1 MRFSKKSEYGLRAMI
16 ELTQSF
22 GKGLVQRKDLA
33 ERQGIPIGFL
43 EMILLQL
50 KNSGLVGSRRGVN
63 GGVFLLKDPN
73 EVTLGQ
79 IIRILDGPL
88 APIGCVSQ
96 TAFQKCEDCPYAETD
111 SCPIQGIMLN
121 VRNAISSIL
130 DHYTLKD
137 FVKIQS
143 SPIKKTIRK
152 RSRSVKS
159 LPPGKRPNGP
169 RGKAKTGKTPFHRG

>member
-1 MRFSKKSEYGLRAMI
+1 MI
-16 ELTQSF
+16 ELTQNF
-22 GKGLVQRKDLA
+22 GGGLVQRRDLA
-33 ERQGIPIGFL
+33 EKQGIPLGFL

-50 KNSGLVGSRRGVN
+50 KNSGLIGSRRGVN
-63 GGVFLLKDPN
+63 GGVFLLKTPE

-96 TAFQKCEDCPYAETD
+96 TAYEKCEDCPYAETE

-121 VRNAISSIL
+121 VRNAISSVL

-137 FVKIQS
+137 FVENQS
-143 SPIKKTIRK
+143 MKRGGKGRK
-152 RSRSVKS
+152 RKTRPQRAQVSRVQK
-159 LPPGKRPNGP
+159 
-169 RGKAKTGKTPFHRG
+169 

>member
-1 MRFSKKSEYGLRAMI
+1 MI
-16 ELTQSF
+16 ELTQNF
-22 GKGLVQRKDLA
+22 GKGVVQRRELA
-33 ERQGIPIGFL
+33 ERQGIPLGFL

-50 KNSGLVGSRRGVN
+50 KNSGLVGSRRGIH
-63 GGVFLLKDPN
+63 GGVFLIKDPQK
-73 EVTLGQ
+73 VTLGQ

-111 SCPIQGIMLN
+111 YCPIQGIMLN

-137 FVKIQS
+137 FVHFRS
-143 SPIKKTIRK
+143 STRK
-152 RSRSVKS
+152 RAFKRRQPTSRKGSPLV
-159 LPPGKRPNGP
+159 
-169 RGKAKTGKTPFHRG
+169 